1 MAENVGSIYYT
12 VEADTSGLVNGT
24 NAADRSLDQMQ
35 ATMRRADSEAAR
47 LNTTVTKLSS
57 AIKTIIAAS
66 ALREMA
72 SMVQSYQEMAD
83 RVRLASA
90 SQEEY
95 ENVQA
100 RLLRTANGTY
110 RALSEAQELYIRTSA
125 GLKALGYD
133 TTSALDVMDSLSYA
147 FVTNATKADAA
158 EAAISQFSKAINTG
172 KVSADQWETISS
184 AVPSVIEDIG
194 AAAGK
199 TGAEVRSLGAQG
211 QLTAQMLTEGLR
223 KSLEENSKA
232 AAGMSNNLTD
242 AGVRIRTAFT
252 QVLVSLEDQTGALQT
267 FTNGLISAA
276 DALLEFGLDSEKMAA
291 FLDTAT
297 VAAASLASVVAGRL
311 VTSLYAAGA
320 AQVQRLRATLEQIAA
335 DRNAAIG
342 ALRRAEAEKAAAAAA
357 VALAQADLNAAR
369 GSNAHAT
376 ALNALLAAKERDLA
390 ATRALTAAQATLNGV
405 ATTGTVVMGG
415 LRSAM
420 AFLGGPLGVVLLA
433 VTAIATFAT
442 NAREAKEPTDLLTLS
457 VEKLGQAQL
466 KVAQL
471 DIDKRI
477 QAVSDKLKLLG
488 ENYAFA
494 AKEAQGSGRRANRYA
509 EDAVRIQGAVE
520 ELTQE
525 LDQLQKKRSDVDA
538 ALDKK
543 SSSPSGN
550 GPDRQANPEDTKAL
564 QNLRDEAELS
574 ALAGE
579 ERAKLA
585 ARKKLSADATK
596 EEIAEAERLAV
607 QIFRNS
613 EARKQEKK
621 SASDTASTVKKSM
634 EDQRRAALDNE
645 KTIGDL
651 SQQLAQAGL
660 KGKELA
666 EAGAQSRL
674 NPFATPEQVA
684 QVRALAAALYEAQ
697 QVEANKQLLGQM
709 DPIAGE
715 DQRYQTELENLKKL
729 NEAKLLEDQRYL
741 ELKTQAE
748 QQHDATMKQLEEERF
763 RRQAAGNEM
772 IMATLDQVQQAG
784 TNALTGLITG
794 ANNGADAM
802 RQLAGAM
809 LNQVVGALVKVGI
822 EQAKN
827 FIMGQAQQAAAAT
840 TAAATGAAMASAYAP
855 AAAAASVASFGGAAT
870 AGLTA
875 MAAAIP
881 AMLGMF
887 AGGRQYGGPVGA
899 GGMYRIN
906 ENGAPE
912 VFQAANGR
920 QYMLPNTRGEV
931 ISNGDASAQGS
942 PQISLQIINNGPP
955 VSATSAMDGNNLRVT
970 LDAVEQDFANKVS
983 SGQGLY
989 PKAIEGA
996 YGFKRAGR

>member
-1 MAENVGSIYYT
+1 
-12 VEADTSGLVNGT
+12 
-24 NAADRSLDQMQ
+24 
-35 ATMRRADSEAAR
+35 
-47 LNTTVTKLSS
+47 
-57 AIKTIIAAS
+57 
-66 ALREMA
+66 
-72 SMVQSYQEMAD
+72 
-83 RVRLASA
+83 
-90 SQEEY
+90 
-95 ENVQA
+95 
-100 RLLRTANGTY
+100 
-110 RALSEAQELYIRTSA
+110 
-125 GLKALGYD
+125 
-133 TTSALDVMDSLSYA
+133 
-147 FVTNATKADAA
+147 
-158 EAAISQFSKAINTG
+158 
-172 KVSADQWETISS
+172 
-184 AVPSVIEDIG
+184 
-194 AAAGK
+194 
-199 TGAEVRSLGAQG
+199 
-211 QLTAQMLTEGLR
+211 
-223 KSLEENSKA
+223 
-232 AAGMSNNLTD
+232 
-242 AGVRIRTAFT
+242 
-252 QVLVSLEDQTGALQT
+252 
-267 FTNGLISAA
+267 
-276 DALLEFGLDSEKMAA
+276 
-291 FLDTAT
+291 
-297 VAAASLASVVAGRL
+297 
-311 VTSLYAAGA
+311 
-320 AQVQRLRATLEQIAA
+320 
-335 DRNAAIG
+335 
-342 ALRRAEAEKAAAAAA
+342 
-357 VALAQADLNAAR
+357 
-369 GSNAHAT
+369 
-376 ALNALLAAKERDLA
+376 
-390 ATRALTAAQATLNGV
+390 
-405 ATTGTVVMGG
+405 
-415 LRSAM
+415 M

-433 VTAIATFAT
+433 ATAIATFAT

-715 DQRYQTELENLKKL
+715 DQRYQAELENLKKL

-741 ELKTQAE
+741 ELKAQAE

-827 FIMGQAQQAAAAT
+827 FIMGQSMQATATAKGIAQA
-840 TAAATGAAMASAYAP
+840 GALAGAYAP

-870 AGLTA
+870 AGLAA

-881 AMLGMF
+881 AMLGLF
-887 AGGRQYGGPVGA
+887 GGRQYGGGVQANGL
-899 GGMYRIN
+899 YRIN

-931 ISNGDASAQGS
+931 ISNGDATAQGS

-955 VSATSAMDGNNLRVT
+955 VSATATMDGNNLRVT

>member
-12 VEADTSGLVNGT
+12 VEADTSSLVNGA
-24 NAADRSLDQMQ
+24 NAADRSLDSMQGSMQRTDATAGKLQTRMTRVAGAVRQANQQIGAQTSAYSGLTRVVAAYLSLRTLQSVIELSDQYGQMASRIRN
-35 ATMRRADSEAAR
+35 AT
-47 LNTTVTKLSS
+47 SS
-57 AIKTIIAAS
+57 AEEYA
-66 ALREMA
+66 
-72 SMVQSYQEMAD
+72 MVQE
-83 RVRLASA
+83 
-90 SQEEY
+90 
-95 ENVQA
+95 
-100 RLLRTANGTY
+100 RLLQTANGTF
-110 RALSEAQELYIRTSA
+110 RALSEAQEVYLATADTLRDLGYTTSDVLDITDSFSYA
-125 GLKALGYD
+125 LVRDAARADQATTAMDAWSKALMKNKVEADGWASIMAATPSIVEGIAEATGRTQAEIRQLGASGKLSVEALNEGLRRTRD
-133 TTSALDVMDSLSYA
+133 ENKALADEMETSVADSFTKLRNSMTVFIGKVNESSGASQVLTSNIAELANALQDPETIRAAQELAAGVVGALNQIIAGAKETVRIVKWAAEGIAAALHGAASDDIVRLEDQLNTYQEMLANPLKRLRIGGKGQAIALFSEDEIKA
-147 FVTNATKADAA
+147 NIAATQALIDQFYKDQEKKPPVVVPNVESPSTQGKSGGKTGTVNA
-158 EAAISQFSKAINTG
+158 EAAAT
-172 KVSADQWETISS
+172 
-184 AVPSVIEDIG
+184 
-194 AAAGK
+194 AGTK
-199 TGAEVRSLGAQG
+199 K
-211 QLTAQMLTEGLR
+211 LTEAQ
-223 KSLEENSKA
+223 KA
-232 AAGMSNNLTD
+232 A
-242 AGVRIRTAFT
+242 
-252 QVLVSLEDQTGALQT
+252 
-267 FTNGLISAA
+267 
-276 DALLEFGLDSEKMAA
+276 KK
-291 FLDTAT
+291 
-297 VAAASLASVVAGRL
+297 
-311 VTSLYAAGA
+311 A
-320 AQVQRLRATLEQIAA
+320 AQE
-335 DRNAAIG
+335 
-342 ALRRAEAEKAAAAAA
+342 
-357 VALAQADLNAAR
+357 LAQAQ
-369 GSNAHAT
+369 
-376 ALNALLAAKERDLA
+376 KENID
-390 ATRALTAAQATLNGV
+390 
-405 ATTGTVVMGG
+405 
-415 LRSAM
+415 
-420 AFLGGPLGVVLLA
+420 
-433 VTAIATFAT
+433 AIA
-442 NAREAKEPTDLLTLS
+442 S
-457 VEKLGQAQL
+457 LG
-466 KVAQL
+466 
-471 DIDKRI
+471 
-477 QAVSDKLKLLG
+477 
-488 ENYAFA
+488 
-494 AKEAQGSGRRANRYA
+494 
-509 EDAVRIQGAVE
+509 
-520 ELTQE
+520 
-525 LDQLQKKRSDVDA
+525 
-538 ALDKK
+538 
-543 SSSPSGN
+543 
-550 GPDRQANPEDTKAL
+550 
-564 QNLRDEAELS
+564 
-574 ALAGE
+574 
-579 ERAKLA
+579 
-585 ARKKLSADATK
+585 
-596 EEIAEAERLAV
+596 
-607 QIFRNS
+607 
-613 EARKQEKK
+613 
-621 SASDTASTVKKSM
+621 
-634 EDQRRAALDNE
+634 
-645 KTIGDL
+645 
-651 SQQLAQAGL
+651 QQLALVGL
-660 KGKELA
+660 KGKELMQTQA
-666 EAGAQSRL
+666 ELQL
-674 NPFATPEQVA
+674 NEYATPEQVA

-741 ELKTQAE
+741 ELKAQAE

-955 VSATSAMDGNNLRVT
+955 VSASATMDGNNLRVT

>member
-12 VEADTSGLVNGT
+12 VEADTSSLVNGA
-24 NAADRSLDQMQ
+24 NAADRSLDSMQGSMQRTDATAGKLQTRMTRVAGAVRQANQQIGAQTSAYSGLTRVVAAYLSLRTLQSVIELSDQYGQMASRIRN
-35 ATMRRADSEAAR
+35 AT
-47 LNTTVTKLSS
+47 SS
-57 AIKTIIAAS
+57 AEEYA
-66 ALREMA
+66 
-72 SMVQSYQEMAD
+72 MVQE
-83 RVRLASA
+83 
-90 SQEEY
+90 
-95 ENVQA
+95 
-100 RLLRTANGTY
+100 RLLQTANGTF
-110 RALSEAQELYIRTSA
+110 RALSEAQEVYLATADTLRDLGYTTSDVLDITDSFSYA
-125 GLKALGYD
+125 LVRDAARADQATTAMDAWSKALMKNKVEADGWASIMAATPSIVEGIAEATGRTQAEIRQLGASGKLSVEALNEGLRRTRD
-133 TTSALDVMDSLSYA
+133 ENKALADEMETSVADSFTKLRNSMTVFIGKVNESSGASQVLTSNIAELANALQDPETIRAAQELAAGVVGALNQIIAGAKETVRIVKWAAEGIAAALHGAASDDIVRLEDQLNTYQEMLANPLKRLRIGGKGQAIALFSEDEIKA
-147 FVTNATKADAA
+147 NIAATQALIDQFYKDQEKKPPVVVPNVESPSTQGKSGGKTGTVNA
-158 EAAISQFSKAINTG
+158 EAAAT
-172 KVSADQWETISS
+172 
-184 AVPSVIEDIG
+184 
-194 AAAGK
+194 AGTK
-199 TGAEVRSLGAQG
+199 K
-211 QLTAQMLTEGLR
+211 LTEAQ
-223 KSLEENSKA
+223 KA
-232 AAGMSNNLTD
+232 A
-242 AGVRIRTAFT
+242 
-252 QVLVSLEDQTGALQT
+252 
-267 FTNGLISAA
+267 
-276 DALLEFGLDSEKMAA
+276 KK
-291 FLDTAT
+291 
-297 VAAASLASVVAGRL
+297 
-311 VTSLYAAGA
+311 A
-320 AQVQRLRATLEQIAA
+320 AQE
-335 DRNAAIG
+335 
-342 ALRRAEAEKAAAAAA
+342 
-357 VALAQADLNAAR
+357 LAQAQ
-369 GSNAHAT
+369 
-376 ALNALLAAKERDLA
+376 KENIDTIA
-390 ATRALTAAQATLNGV
+390 
-405 ATTGTVVMGG
+405 
-415 LRSAM
+415 S
-420 AFLGGPLGVVLLA
+420 LG
-433 VTAIATFAT
+433 
-442 NAREAKEPTDLLTLS
+442 
-457 VEKLGQAQL
+457 
-466 KVAQL
+466 
-471 DIDKRI
+471 
-477 QAVSDKLKLLG
+477 
-488 ENYAFA
+488 
-494 AKEAQGSGRRANRYA
+494 
-509 EDAVRIQGAVE
+509 
-520 ELTQE
+520 
-525 LDQLQKKRSDVDA
+525 
-538 ALDKK
+538 
-543 SSSPSGN
+543 
-550 GPDRQANPEDTKAL
+550 
-564 QNLRDEAELS
+564 
-574 ALAGE
+574 
-579 ERAKLA
+579 
-585 ARKKLSADATK
+585 
-596 EEIAEAERLAV
+596 
-607 QIFRNS
+607 
-613 EARKQEKK
+613 
-621 SASDTASTVKKSM
+621 
-634 EDQRRAALDNE
+634 
-645 KTIGDL
+645 
-651 SQQLAQAGL
+651 QQLALVGL
-660 KGKELA
+660 KGKDLMQTQAEL
-666 EAGAQSRL
+666 QL
-674 NPFATPEQVA
+674 NEYATPEQVA

-931 ISNGDASAQGS
+931 ISNGDATAQGS

-955 VSATSAMDGNNLRVT
+955 VSATATMDGNNLRVT

>member
-12 VEADTSGLVNGT
+12 VEADTSSLVNGA
-24 NAADRSLDQMQ
+24 NAADRSLDSMQGSMQRTDATAGKLQTRMTRVAGAVRQANQQIGAQTSAYSGLTRVVAAYLSLRTLQSVIELSDQYGQMASRIRN
-35 ATMRRADSEAAR
+35 AT
-47 LNTTVTKLSS
+47 SS
-57 AIKTIIAAS
+57 AEEYA
-66 ALREMA
+66 
-72 SMVQSYQEMAD
+72 MVQE
-83 RVRLASA
+83 
-90 SQEEY
+90 
-95 ENVQA
+95 
-100 RLLRTANGTY
+100 RLLQTANGTF
-110 RALSEAQELYIRTSA
+110 RALSEAQEVYLATADTLRDLGYTTSDVLDITDSFSYA
-125 GLKALGYD
+125 LVRDAARADQATTAMDAWSKALMKNKVEADGWASIMAATPSIVEGIAEATGRTQAEIRQLGASGKLSVEALNEGLRRTRD
-133 TTSALDVMDSLSYA
+133 ENKALADEMETSVADS
-147 FVTNATKADAA
+147 FTKLRNSMTVFIGKVNESSGASQILTSNIAELADALQDPETIRAAQELAAGVVGALNQIIAGAKETVRIVKWAAEGIAAALHGAASDDIVRLEDQLNTYQEMLANPLKRLRIGGKGQAIALFSEDEIKANIAATQALIDQFYKDQEKKPPVVVPNVAPPSTQGKSGGKTGTVNA
-158 EAAISQFSKAINTG
+158 EAA
-172 KVSADQWETISS
+172 
-184 AVPSVIEDIG
+184 
-194 AAAGK
+194 
-199 TGAEVRSLGAQG
+199 
-211 QLTAQMLTEGLR
+211 
-223 KSLEENSKA
+223 
-232 AAGMSNNLTD
+232 
-242 AGVRIRTAFT
+242 
-252 QVLVSLEDQTGALQT
+252 
-267 FTNGLISAA
+267 
-276 DALLEFGLDSEKMAA
+276 
-291 FLDTAT
+291 
-297 VAAASLASVVAGRL
+297 
-311 VTSLYAAGA
+311 
-320 AQVQRLRATLEQIAA
+320 
-335 DRNAAIG
+335 
-342 ALRRAEAEKAAAAAA
+342 
-357 VALAQADLNAAR
+357 
-369 GSNAHAT
+369 
-376 ALNALLAAKERDLA
+376 
-390 ATRALTAAQATLNGV
+390 
-405 ATTGTVVMGG
+405 ATTGTKK
-415 LRSAM
+415 LTEAQK
-420 AFLGGPLGVVLLA
+420 AAKKAAQELA
-433 VTAIATFAT
+433 
-442 NAREAKEPTDLLTLS
+442 
-457 VEKLGQAQL
+457 QAQ
-466 KVAQL
+466 KEN
-471 DIDKRI
+471 IDTI
-477 QAVSDKLKLLG
+477 ASLG
-488 ENYAFA
+488 
-494 AKEAQGSGRRANRYA
+494 
-509 EDAVRIQGAVE
+509 
-520 ELTQE
+520 
-525 LDQLQKKRSDVDA
+525 
-538 ALDKK
+538 
-543 SSSPSGN
+543 
-550 GPDRQANPEDTKAL
+550 
-564 QNLRDEAELS
+564 
-574 ALAGE
+574 
-579 ERAKLA
+579 
-585 ARKKLSADATK
+585 
-596 EEIAEAERLAV
+596 
-607 QIFRNS
+607 
-613 EARKQEKK
+613 
-621 SASDTASTVKKSM
+621 
-634 EDQRRAALDNE
+634 
-645 KTIGDL
+645 
-651 SQQLAQAGL
+651 QQLALVGL
-660 KGKELA
+660 KGKDLMQTQAEL
-666 EAGAQSRL
+666 QL
-674 NPFATPEQVA
+674 NEYATPEQVA

-931 ISNGDASAQGS
+931 ISNGDASAQDS

-955 VSATSAMDGNNLRVT
+955 VSATATMDGNNLRVT

>member
-12 VEADTSGLVNGT
+12 VEADTSSLVNGA
-24 NAADRSLDQMQ
+24 NAADRSLDSMQGSMQRTDATAGKLQTRMTRVAGAVRQANQQIGAQTSAYSGLTRVVAAYLSLRTLQSVIELSDQYGQMASRIRN
-35 ATMRRADSEAAR
+35 AT
-47 LNTTVTKLSS
+47 SS
-57 AIKTIIAAS
+57 AEEYA
-66 ALREMA
+66 
-72 SMVQSYQEMAD
+72 MVQE
-83 RVRLASA
+83 
-90 SQEEY
+90 
-95 ENVQA
+95 
-100 RLLRTANGTY
+100 RLLQTANGTF
-110 RALSEAQELYIRTSA
+110 RALSEAQEVYLATADTLRDLGYTTSDVLDITDSFSYA
-125 GLKALGYD
+125 LVRDAARADQATTAMDAWSKALMKNKVEADGWASIMAATPSIVEGIAEATGRTQAEIRQLGASGKLSVEALNEGLRRTRD
-133 TTSALDVMDSLSYA
+133 ENKALADEMETSVADS
-147 FVTNATKADAA
+147 FTKLRNSMTVFIGKVNESSGASQVLTSNIAELADALQDPETIRAAQELAAGVVGALNQIIAGAKETVRIVKWAAEGIAAALHGAASDDIVRLEDQLNTYQEMLANPLKRLRIGGKGQAIALFSEDEIKANIAATQALIDQFYKDQEKKPPVVVPNVESPSTQGKSGGKTGTVNA
-158 EAAISQFSKAINTG
+158 EAAAT
-172 KVSADQWETISS
+172 
-184 AVPSVIEDIG
+184 
-194 AAAGK
+194 AGTK
-199 TGAEVRSLGAQG
+199 K
-211 QLTAQMLTEGLR
+211 LTEAQ
-223 KSLEENSKA
+223 KA
-232 AAGMSNNLTD
+232 A
-242 AGVRIRTAFT
+242 
-252 QVLVSLEDQTGALQT
+252 
-267 FTNGLISAA
+267 
-276 DALLEFGLDSEKMAA
+276 KK
-291 FLDTAT
+291 
-297 VAAASLASVVAGRL
+297 
-311 VTSLYAAGA
+311 A
-320 AQVQRLRATLEQIAA
+320 AQE
-335 DRNAAIG
+335 
-342 ALRRAEAEKAAAAAA
+342 
-357 VALAQADLNAAR
+357 LAQAQ
-369 GSNAHAT
+369 
-376 ALNALLAAKERDLA
+376 KENIDTIA
-390 ATRALTAAQATLNGV
+390 
-405 ATTGTVVMGG
+405 G
-415 LRSAM
+415 L
-420 AFLGGPLGVVLLA
+420 G
-433 VTAIATFAT
+433 
-442 NAREAKEPTDLLTLS
+442 
-457 VEKLGQAQL
+457 
-466 KVAQL
+466 
-471 DIDKRI
+471 
-477 QAVSDKLKLLG
+477 
-488 ENYAFA
+488 
-494 AKEAQGSGRRANRYA
+494 
-509 EDAVRIQGAVE
+509 
-520 ELTQE
+520 
-525 LDQLQKKRSDVDA
+525 
-538 ALDKK
+538 
-543 SSSPSGN
+543 
-550 GPDRQANPEDTKAL
+550 
-564 QNLRDEAELS
+564 
-574 ALAGE
+574 
-579 ERAKLA
+579 
-585 ARKKLSADATK
+585 
-596 EEIAEAERLAV
+596 
-607 QIFRNS
+607 
-613 EARKQEKK
+613 
-621 SASDTASTVKKSM
+621 
-634 EDQRRAALDNE
+634 
-645 KTIGDL
+645 
-651 SQQLAQAGL
+651 QQLALVGL
-660 KGKELA
+660 KGKDLMQTQAEL
-666 EAGAQSRL
+666 QL
-674 NPFATPEQVA
+674 NEYATPEQVA

-931 ISNGDASAQGS
+931 ISNGDATAQGS

-955 VSATSAMDGNNLRVT
+955 VSATATMDGNNLRVT

>member
-12 VEADTSGLVNGT
+12 VEADTSSLVNGA
-24 NAADRSLDQMQ
+24 NAADRSLDSMQGSMQRTDATAGKLQTRMTRVAGAVRQANQQIGAQTSAYSGLTRVVAAYLSLRTLQSVIELSDQYGQMASRIRN
-35 ATMRRADSEAAR
+35 AT
-47 LNTTVTKLSS
+47 SS
-57 AIKTIIAAS
+57 AEEYA
-66 ALREMA
+66 
-72 SMVQSYQEMAD
+72 MVQE
-83 RVRLASA
+83 
-90 SQEEY
+90 
-95 ENVQA
+95 
-100 RLLRTANGTY
+100 RLLQTANGTF
-110 RALSEAQELYIRTSA
+110 RALSEAQEVYLATADTLRDLGYTTSDVLDITDSFSYA
-125 GLKALGYD
+125 LVRDAARADQATTAMDAWSKALMKNKVEADGWASIMAATPSIVEGIAEATGRTQAEIRQLGASGKLSVEALNEGLRRTRD
-133 TTSALDVMDSLSYA
+133 ENKALADEMETSVADS
-147 FVTNATKADAA
+147 FTKLRNSMTVFIGKVNESSGASQILTSNIAELADALQDPETIRAAQELAAGVVGALNQIIAGAKETVRIVKWAAEGIAAALHGAASDDIVRLEDQLNTYQEMLANPLKRLRIGGKGQAIALFSEDEIKANIAATQSLIDQFYKDQEKKPPVVVPNVESPSPQGKSGGKTGTVNA
-158 EAAISQFSKAINTG
+158 EAA
-172 KVSADQWETISS
+172 
-184 AVPSVIEDIG
+184 
-194 AAAGK
+194 
-199 TGAEVRSLGAQG
+199 
-211 QLTAQMLTEGLR
+211 
-223 KSLEENSKA
+223 
-232 AAGMSNNLTD
+232 
-242 AGVRIRTAFT
+242 
-252 QVLVSLEDQTGALQT
+252 
-267 FTNGLISAA
+267 
-276 DALLEFGLDSEKMAA
+276 
-291 FLDTAT
+291 
-297 VAAASLASVVAGRL
+297 
-311 VTSLYAAGA
+311 
-320 AQVQRLRATLEQIAA
+320 
-335 DRNAAIG
+335 
-342 ALRRAEAEKAAAAAA
+342 
-357 VALAQADLNAAR
+357 
-369 GSNAHAT
+369 
-376 ALNALLAAKERDLA
+376 
-390 ATRALTAAQATLNGV
+390 
-405 ATTGTVVMGG
+405 ATTGTKK
-415 LRSAM
+415 LTEAQK
-420 AFLGGPLGVVLLA
+420 AAKKAAQELA
-433 VTAIATFAT
+433 
-442 NAREAKEPTDLLTLS
+442 
-457 VEKLGQAQL
+457 QAQ
-466 KVAQL
+466 KEN
-471 DIDKRI
+471 IDTI
-477 QAVSDKLKLLG
+477 ASLG
-488 ENYAFA
+488 
-494 AKEAQGSGRRANRYA
+494 
-509 EDAVRIQGAVE
+509 
-520 ELTQE
+520 
-525 LDQLQKKRSDVDA
+525 
-538 ALDKK
+538 
-543 SSSPSGN
+543 
-550 GPDRQANPEDTKAL
+550 
-564 QNLRDEAELS
+564 
-574 ALAGE
+574 
-579 ERAKLA
+579 
-585 ARKKLSADATK
+585 
-596 EEIAEAERLAV
+596 
-607 QIFRNS
+607 
-613 EARKQEKK
+613 
-621 SASDTASTVKKSM
+621 
-634 EDQRRAALDNE
+634 
-645 KTIGDL
+645 
-651 SQQLAQAGL
+651 QQLALVGL
-660 KGKELA
+660 KGKDLMQTQAEL
-666 EAGAQSRL
+666 QL
-674 NPFATPEQVA
+674 NEYATPEQVA

-697 QVEANKQLLGQM
+697 QIEANKQLLGQM

-955 VSATSAMDGNNLRVT
+955 VSATAAMDGNNLRVT

>member
-1 MAENVGSIYYT
+1 
-12 VEADTSGLVNGT
+12 
-24 NAADRSLDQMQ
+24 
-35 ATMRRADSEAAR
+35 
-47 LNTTVTKLSS
+47 
-57 AIKTIIAAS
+57 
-66 ALREMA
+66 
-72 SMVQSYQEMAD
+72 
-83 RVRLASA
+83 
-90 SQEEY
+90 
-95 ENVQA
+95 
-100 RLLRTANGTY
+100 
-110 RALSEAQELYIRTSA
+110 
-125 GLKALGYD
+125 
-133 TTSALDVMDSLSYA
+133 
-147 FVTNATKADAA
+147 
-158 EAAISQFSKAINTG
+158 
-172 KVSADQWETISS
+172 
-184 AVPSVIEDIG
+184 
-194 AAAGK
+194 
-199 TGAEVRSLGAQG
+199 
-211 QLTAQMLTEGLR
+211 
-223 KSLEENSKA
+223 
-232 AAGMSNNLTD
+232 
-242 AGVRIRTAFT
+242 
-252 QVLVSLEDQTGALQT
+252 
-267 FTNGLISAA
+267 
-276 DALLEFGLDSEKMAA
+276 
-291 FLDTAT
+291 
-297 VAAASLASVVAGRL
+297 
-311 VTSLYAAGA
+311 
-320 AQVQRLRATLEQIAA
+320 
-335 DRNAAIG
+335 
-342 ALRRAEAEKAAAAAA
+342 
-357 VALAQADLNAAR
+357 
-369 GSNAHAT
+369 
-376 ALNALLAAKERDLA
+376 
-390 ATRALTAAQATLNGV
+390 
-405 ATTGTVVMGG
+405 
-415 LRSAM
+415 M

-433 VTAIATFAT
+433 ATAIAIFAT

-466 KVAQL
+466 KVARL

-550 GPDRQANPEDTKAL
+550 GPGRQANPEDTKAL

-697 QVEANKQLLGQM
+697 QIEANKQLLGQM

-955 VSATSAMDGNNLRVT
+955 VSATAAMDGNNLRVT

>member
-12 VEADTSGLVNGT
+12 VEADTSSLVNGA
-24 NAADRSLDQMQ
+24 NAADRSLDSMQGSMQRTDATAGKLQTRMTRVAGAVRQANQQIGAQTSAYSGLTRVVAAYLSLRTLQSVIELSDQYGQMASRIRN
-35 ATMRRADSEAAR
+35 AT
-47 LNTTVTKLSS
+47 SS
-57 AIKTIIAAS
+57 AEEYA
-66 ALREMA
+66 
-72 SMVQSYQEMAD
+72 MVQE
-83 RVRLASA
+83 
-90 SQEEY
+90 
-95 ENVQA
+95 
-100 RLLRTANGTY
+100 RLLQTANGTF
-110 RALSEAQELYIRTSA
+110 RALSEAQEVYLATADTLRDLGYTTSDVLDITDSFSYA
-125 GLKALGYD
+125 LVRDAARADQATTAMDAWSKALMKNKVEADGWASIMAATPSIVEGIAEATGRTQAEIRQLGASGKLSVEALNEGLRRTRD
-133 TTSALDVMDSLSYA
+133 ENKALADEMETSVADSFTKLRNSMTVFIGKVNESSGASQVLTSNIAELANALQDPETIRAAQELAAGVVGALNQIIAGAKETVRIVKWAAEGIAAALHGAASDDIVRLEDQLNTYQEMLANPLKRLRIGGKGQAIALFSEDEIKA
-147 FVTNATKADAA
+147 NIAATQALIDQFYKDQEKKPPVVVPNVESPSTQGKSGGKTGTVNA
-158 EAAISQFSKAINTG
+158 EAAAT
-172 KVSADQWETISS
+172 
-184 AVPSVIEDIG
+184 
-194 AAAGK
+194 AGTK
-199 TGAEVRSLGAQG
+199 K
-211 QLTAQMLTEGLR
+211 LTEAQ
-223 KSLEENSKA
+223 KA
-232 AAGMSNNLTD
+232 A
-242 AGVRIRTAFT
+242 
-252 QVLVSLEDQTGALQT
+252 
-267 FTNGLISAA
+267 
-276 DALLEFGLDSEKMAA
+276 KK
-291 FLDTAT
+291 
-297 VAAASLASVVAGRL
+297 
-311 VTSLYAAGA
+311 A
-320 AQVQRLRATLEQIAA
+320 AQE
-335 DRNAAIG
+335 
-342 ALRRAEAEKAAAAAA
+342 
-357 VALAQADLNAAR
+357 LAQAQ
-369 GSNAHAT
+369 
-376 ALNALLAAKERDLA
+376 KENIDTIA
-390 ATRALTAAQATLNGV
+390 
-405 ATTGTVVMGG
+405 G
-415 LRSAM
+415 L
-420 AFLGGPLGVVLLA
+420 G
-433 VTAIATFAT
+433 
-442 NAREAKEPTDLLTLS
+442 
-457 VEKLGQAQL
+457 
-466 KVAQL
+466 
-471 DIDKRI
+471 
-477 QAVSDKLKLLG
+477 
-488 ENYAFA
+488 
-494 AKEAQGSGRRANRYA
+494 
-509 EDAVRIQGAVE
+509 
-520 ELTQE
+520 
-525 LDQLQKKRSDVDA
+525 
-538 ALDKK
+538 
-543 SSSPSGN
+543 
-550 GPDRQANPEDTKAL
+550 
-564 QNLRDEAELS
+564 
-574 ALAGE
+574 
-579 ERAKLA
+579 
-585 ARKKLSADATK
+585 
-596 EEIAEAERLAV
+596 
-607 QIFRNS
+607 
-613 EARKQEKK
+613 
-621 SASDTASTVKKSM
+621 
-634 EDQRRAALDNE
+634 
-645 KTIGDL
+645 
-651 SQQLAQAGL
+651 QQLALVGL
-660 KGKELA
+660 KGKDLMQTQAEL
-666 EAGAQSRL
+666 QL
-674 NPFATPEQVA
+674 NEYATPEQVA

-931 ISNGDASAQGS
+931 ISNGDATAQGS

-955 VSATSAMDGNNLRVT
+955 VSATATMDGNNLRVT